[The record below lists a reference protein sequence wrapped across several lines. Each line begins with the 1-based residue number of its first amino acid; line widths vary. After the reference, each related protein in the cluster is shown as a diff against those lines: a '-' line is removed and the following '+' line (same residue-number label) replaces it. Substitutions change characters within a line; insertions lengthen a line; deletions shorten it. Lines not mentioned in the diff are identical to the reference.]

1 MRSVLARSAAVCL
14 SAGLLAAAQ
23 SADFAASGRDDAPP
37 VIQTRNFPYPIHHRK
52 LVNGLDVLVI
62 PTPEFKEMVT
72 FATLVLAGSRNET
85 EAGKTGLAHLFE
97 HIMFRHE
104 FGGKPGGYDEQ
115 IRRMGAH
122 NNAFTNFDVTFYH
135 PTTFASNLVGP
146 IQRPAGPVAGLIELE
161 ASRFTRL
168 TVDEKTFRTE
178 AGAVLGEY
186 RRNFANPLLN
196 ILEKTSAA
204 AFPDHPYG
212 HTVIG
217 LLKDVENMPNASAA
231 AWEFF
236 RNYYTPNNCALVI
249 VGDVQPP
256 AVFAEVE
263 KRYAAWTP
271 RPAPPIPPASEPSEE
286 KTVHVPWEADAS
298 PRVTISYRTPSVNP
312 GNRES
317 VVNFILGE
325 LLVSRSAPLFQKMRY
340 QKQSV
345 TSLVSLGF
353 EQSTDPHFL
362 MISAELLLER
372 FRKEGHSYVA
382 DVRSDIV
389 GGVEALQ
396 QFSCEPDAAR
406 TLQVVQSKIRN
417 DLLASL
423 ESTDSIAT
431 VFALYYR
438 YNRDPRVFD
447 VLLDS
452 LNALTP
458 SDVDAYARK
467 YFTAER
473 RIVTTFWG
481 PSGPKPAAEAR
492 Q

>member
-1 MRSVLARSAAVCL
+1 MTSVFSRSAAVCVSL
-14 SAGLLAAAQ
+14 GFLATGSISPA
-23 SADFAASGRDDAPP
+23 APP
-37 VIQTRNFPYPIHHRK
+37 SVPESEVLQSKAFPYPIHHGK
-52 LVNGLDVLVI
+52 LANGLEVLVI

-104 FGGKPGGYDEQ
+104 FGGKAQGYDEQ
-115 IRRMGAH
+115 IRLMGAH

-135 PTTFASNLVGP
+135 PTTFTSNLVGP
-146 IQRPAGPVAGLIELE
+146 IQRPGGTVAGLIELE
-161 ASRFTRL
+161 AARFSGL
-168 TVDEKTFRTE
+168 KVDEKTFRTE

-196 ILEKTSAA
+196 ILEKTSAI

-236 RNYYTPNNCALVI
+236 RHYYTPNNCVLVV
-249 VGDVQPP
+249 VGDVQPSV
-256 AVFAEVE
+256 VFTEVE
-263 KRYAAWTP
+263 KRYGGWAP
-271 RPAPPIPPASEPSEE
+271 RPTPKIPAARGPTGE
-286 KTVHVPWEADAS
+286 KTVHVPWEADVS
-298 PRVTISYRTPSVNP
+298 PRVTISYRTPAVDP
-312 GNRES
+312 GSRES
-317 VVNFILGE
+317 VVNLILGE

-345 TSLVSLGF
+345 TGLMSLGF

-362 MISAELLLER
+362 MISAELLLDR
-372 FRKEGHSYVA
+372 FRKDGQAYVD
-382 DVRSDIV
+382 DVRTDMV
-389 GGVEALQ
+389 EGVEALK
-396 QFSCEPDAAR
+396 QFSSQPDAAQ
-406 TLQVVQSKIRN
+406 TLKVVQSKMRN

-423 ESTDSIAT
+423 ESTDAIAT
-431 VFALYYR
+431 IFALYYR
-438 YNRDPRVFD
+438 YNRNPRVFD
-447 VLLDS
+447 VLLES

-458 SDVDAYARK
+458 ADIDAYAKK
-467 YFTAER
+467 YFTPER

-481 PSGPKPAAEAR
+481 PSGPNPGGEAR